1 MGTGSLM
8 KEGEEE
14 EDDCRLEDEED
25 AEASRRLSK
34 TESALVSGVE
44 GT

>member
-1 MGTGSLM
+1 MGTGGLM

-34 TESALVSGVE
+34 AESALVSGVE